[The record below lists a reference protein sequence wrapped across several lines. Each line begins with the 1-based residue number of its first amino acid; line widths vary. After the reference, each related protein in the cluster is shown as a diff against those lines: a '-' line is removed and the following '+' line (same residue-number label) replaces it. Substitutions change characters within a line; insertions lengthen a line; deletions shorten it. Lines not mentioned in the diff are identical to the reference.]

1 LWLSRLH
8 GKVFL
13 CLAMARQDSR
23 DFTLDDHDEVW
34 QKLGSTSE
42 QVWGLPTW
50 MTSAWIA
57 MVL

>member
-1 LWLSRLH
+1 
-8 GKVFL
+8 
-13 CLAMARQDSR
+13 MARQDSR
-23 DFTLDDHDEVW
+23 DFTLVDHDEVW

-50 MTSAWIA
+50 MTTISAWIA